1 VVRGPEEPLPG
12 DSLARRAALSRWRPL
27 PAQAWGTCHDTRGSV
42 GRLAAISAQ
51 VGPRVDGVVLRVIAE
66 RLANATEP
74 DELLALA
81 GDLVAIAGV
90 VAKEAMCDAPAT
102 SC

>member
-1 VVRGPEEPLPG
+1 MPDLGSGKTEGRTAHARARAMTSNEATDAWLRFLLRTGP
-12 DSLARRAALSRWRPL
+12 
-27 PAQAWGTCHDTRGSV
+27 H
-42 GRLAAISAQ
+42 
-51 VGPRVDGVVLRVIAE
+51 VDAVVLRVIAE
-66 RLANATEP
+66 RLANATEA

-90 VAKEAMCDAPAT
+90 VAEEAMSEAPAT

>member
-1 VVRGPEEPLPG
+1 M
-12 DSLARRAALSRWRPL
+12 
-27 PAQAWGTCHDTRGSV
+27 
-42 GRLAAISAQ
+42 
-51 VGPRVDGVVLRVIAE
+51 LRVIAE
-66 RLANATEP
+66 RLANATEA

-90 VAKEAMCDAPAT
+90 VAEEAMSEAPAT

>member
-1 VVRGPEEPLPG
+1 MTTDE
-12 DSLARRAALSRWRPL
+12 AADAWLRFLLRTRP
-27 PAQAWGTCHDTRGSV
+27 H
-42 GRLAAISAQ
+42 
-51 VGPRVDGVVLRVIAE
+51 VDGVVLRVIAE

-90 VAKEAMCDAPAT
+90 VAEEARCDAPAT

>member
-1 VVRGPEEPLPG
+1 MTSDEATDAWLRFLLRTGP
-12 DSLARRAALSRWRPL
+12 
-27 PAQAWGTCHDTRGSV
+27 H
-42 GRLAAISAQ
+42 
-51 VGPRVDGVVLRVIAE
+51 VDGVVLRVIAE
-66 RLANATEP
+66 RLANATEA

-90 VAKEAMCDAPAT
+90 VAEEAGCDAPAT

>member
-1 VVRGPEEPLPG
+1 MTSDEAT
-12 DSLARRAALSRWRPL
+12 D
-27 PAQAWGTCHDTRGSV
+27 AWLRFLLRT
-42 GRLAAISAQ
+42 
-51 VGPRVDGVVLRVIAE
+51 GPRVDGVVLRVIAE

-81 GDLVAIAGV
+81 GDLMAIAGV
-90 VAKEAMCDAPAT
+90 VAEEARCDAPAT